1 MKVAVIDDYQ
11 DVFSK
16 LDCFAK
22 LKKQDVAVFQKP
34 AGNEA
39 ELVEQ
44 LRDAEAVILTMQR
57 TAITRSLLDRL
68 PKLRMI
74 SQTSHTISH
83 IDVEAC
89 TQKGIVISVGY
100 PGSLSVT
107 AELAWALILA
117 AQRHIP
123 REVQALKSGRWQTT
137 LGIGLSG
144 RTLGIYA
151 FGKIGSMM
159 APIGCAFGM
168 KVICWGRDGSLAKAR
183 EAGFEA
189 APSRRDFF
197 STVDVLTLHLPLNK
211 ETRGIVTAD
220 DLACMKRDAL
230 LVNTSRAGIIEEG
243 ALLAALRRGRPGRAA
258 VDVYEHEPVLDE
270 NYPLFKLDNVL
281 CTPHLGY
288 VEKGKYEVMYTAAIE
303 QLLSFA
309 AGKPIN
315 VANPEVLESRVASPQ
330 A

>member
-11 DVFSK
+11 NIFSK
-16 LDCFAK
+16 LNCFAQ
-22 LKKQDVAVFQKP
+22 LKGQDVTVFQRP
-34 AGNEA
+34 AKDEV
-39 ELVEQ
+39 ELAEQ

-57 TAITRSLLDRL
+57 TAITRSLLDKL

-74 SQTSHTISH
+74 SQTSRTISH
-83 IDVEAC
+83 IDVAAC
-89 TQKGIVISVGY
+89 TQKGVVVSVGD
-100 PGSLSVT
+100 PGSLVVT

-123 REVQALKSGRWQTT
+123 DEVQALKSGRWQTT
-137 LGIGLSG
+137 VGIALSG
-144 RTLGIYA
+144 KTLGIYA
-151 FGKIGSMM
+151 YGKLGSMM
-159 APIGCAFGM
+159 APIGRAFGM
-168 KVICWGRDGSLAKAR
+168 RVICWGRDGSLAKAR

-189 APSRRDFF
+189 AASRKEFF

-211 ETRGIVTAD
+211 ETRGIVTAE
-220 DLACMKRDAL
+220 DLASMKSDAL
-230 LVNTSRAGIIEEG
+230 LVNTSRAGIIAEG
-243 ALLAALRRGRPGRAA
+243 ALLAALKQGRPGRAA
-258 VDVYEHEPVLDE
+258 VDVYDHEPVLDG
-270 NYPLFKLDNVL
+270 NNPLLKLDNVL

-309 AGKPIN
+309 AGTPIN
-315 VANPEVLESRVASPQ
+315 VANPEALKA

>member
-11 DVFSK
+11 NIFSK
-16 LDCFAK
+16 LNCFAQ
-22 LKKQDVAVFQKP
+22 LKGQDVTVFQRP
-34 AGNEA
+34 AKDEV
-39 ELVEQ
+39 ELAEQ

-57 TAITRSLLDRL
+57 TAITRSLLDKL

-74 SQTSHTISH
+74 SQTSRTISH
-83 IDVEAC
+83 IDVAAC
-89 TQKGIVISVGY
+89 TQKGVVVSVGD
-100 PGSLSVT
+100 PGSLVVT

-123 REVQALKSGRWQTT
+123 DEVQALKSGRWQTT
-137 LGIGLSG
+137 VGIALSG
-144 RTLGIYA
+144 KTLGIYA
-151 FGKIGSMM
+151 YGKLGSMM
-159 APIGCAFGM
+159 APIGRAFGM
-168 KVICWGRDGSLAKAR
+168 RVICWGRDGSLAKAR

-189 APSRRDFF
+189 AASRKEFF

-211 ETRGIVTAD
+211 ETRGIVTAE
-220 DLACMKRDAL
+220 DLASMKSDAL
-230 LVNTSRAGIIEEG
+230 LVNTSRAGIIAEG
-243 ALLAALRRGRPGRAA
+243 ALLAALKQGRPGRAA
-258 VDVYEHEPVLDE
+258 VDVYDHEPVLDG
-270 NYPLFKLDNVL
+270 NNPLLKLDNVL

-309 AGKPIN
+309 AGTPIN
-315 VANPEVLESRVASPQ
+315 VANPEVLKA

>member
-11 DVFSK
+11 NIFSK
-16 LDCFAK
+16 LNCFAQ
-22 LKKQDVAVFQKP
+22 LKGQEVTVFQRP
-34 AGNEA
+34 AKDEV
-39 ELVEQ
+39 ELAEQ

-57 TAITRSLLDRL
+57 TAITRSLLDKL

-74 SQTSHTISH
+74 SQTSRTISH
-83 IDVEAC
+83 IDVAAC
-89 TQKGIVISVGY
+89 TQKGVVISVGD
-100 PGSLSVT
+100 PGSLVVT

-123 REVQALKSGRWQTT
+123 DEVQALKSGRWQTT
-137 LGIGLSG
+137 VGIALSG
-144 RTLGIYA
+144 KTLGIYA
-151 FGKIGSMM
+151 YGKLGSMM
-159 APIGCAFGM
+159 APIGRAFGM
-168 KVICWGRDGSLAKAR
+168 RVICWGRDGSLAKAR

-189 APSRRDFF
+189 AASRKEFF

-211 ETRGIVTAD
+211 ETRGIVTAE
-220 DLACMKRDAL
+220 DLASMKSDAL
-230 LVNTSRAGIIEEG
+230 LVNTSRAGIIAEG
-243 ALLAALRRGRPGRAA
+243 ALLAALKQGRPGRAA
-258 VDVYEHEPVLDE
+258 VDVYDHEPVLDG
-270 NYPLFKLDNVL
+270 NNPLLKLDNVL

-309 AGKPIN
+309 AGTPIN
-315 VANPEVLESRVASPQ
+315 VANPEVLKA

>member
-11 DVFSK
+11 NIFSK
-16 LDCFAK
+16 LNCFAQ
-22 LKKQDVAVFQKP
+22 LKGQDVTVFQRP
-34 AGNEA
+34 AKDEV
-39 ELVEQ
+39 ELAEQ

-57 TAITRSLLDRL
+57 TAITRSLLDKL

-74 SQTSHTISH
+74 SQTSRTISH
-83 IDVEAC
+83 IDVAAC
-89 TQKGIVISVGY
+89 TQKGVVVSVGD
-100 PGSLSVT
+100 PGSLVVT

-123 REVQALKSGRWQTT
+123 DEVQALKSGRWQTT
-137 LGIGLSG
+137 VGIALSG
-144 RTLGIYA
+144 KTLGIYA
-151 FGKIGSMM
+151 YGKLGSMM
-159 APIGCAFGM
+159 APIGRAFGM
-168 KVICWGRDGSLAKAR
+168 RVICWGRDGSLAKAR

-189 APSRRDFF
+189 AASRKDFF

-211 ETRGIVTAD
+211 ETRGIVTAE
-220 DLACMKRDAL
+220 DLASMKPDAL
-230 LVNTSRAGIIEEG
+230 LVNTSRAGIIAEG
-243 ALLAALRRGRPGRAA
+243 ALLAALKQGRPGRAA
-258 VDVYEHEPVLDE
+258 VDVYDHEPVLDG
-270 NYPLFKLDNVL
+270 NNPLLKLDNVL

-309 AGKPIN
+309 AGTPIN
-315 VANPEVLESRVASPQ
+315 VANPEVLKA